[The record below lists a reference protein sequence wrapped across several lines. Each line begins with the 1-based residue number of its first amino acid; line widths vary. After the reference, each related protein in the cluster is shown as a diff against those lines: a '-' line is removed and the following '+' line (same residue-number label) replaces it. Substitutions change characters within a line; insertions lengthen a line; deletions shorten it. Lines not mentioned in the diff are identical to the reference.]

1 MSRDGDPRGEGREAE
16 RACCARAGDGVCFA
30 CLLEGML
37 SAGRIA
43 GGARAR
49 RGDGQPAAD
58 EGR

>member
-1 MSRDGDPRGEGREAE
+1 VSRDGDPRGEGREAE

-37 SAGRIA
+37 SAGRTAEGA
-43 GGARAR
+43 GER
-49 RGDGQPAAD
+49 RGDGHGGAG